1 MRRGPIALNVHAALE
16 PLIAIV
22 IIAAP
27 WIFGFSGA
35 DDAKAVCVAVGA
47 VMLIA
52 GSMTDWRLSIARVI
66 PLRMHM
72 MTDLALGG
80 VLILAPFVLG
90 FSENGAATRFTVI
103 AGALEILTALAT
115 RWDPVE
121 AQESAVGHRQRSTP
135 AH

>member
-1 MRRGPIALNVHAALE
+1 MHAAVE

-27 WIFGFSGA
+27 WIFGFSDA
-35 DDAKAVCVAVGA
+35 EDAKVVCIAVGA

-72 MTDLALGG
+72 MTDLALGA

-90 FSENGAATRFTVI
+90 FSDNGGATRFTVI
-103 AGALEILTALAT
+103 AGVLEILTALAT
-115 RWDPVE
+115 RWDPIE
-121 AQESAVGHRQRSTP
+121 AQESTVDRRRRSTP
-135 AH
+135 AQ